1 METKE
6 IKKEVLD
13 LAIAASV
20 LKTIGSCKNF
30 TPEDAQAAVKKAVDT
45 VERAFA
51 AFAQGQNKDEAQSQ
65 KKESA
70 AVAQSQELSGESL
83 ETRLN
88 DLTQAFKAYNLFTV
102 ILSKYEG
109 REVTVKHLTKMAK
122 RFMRICLKGVD
133 GVELDNIRTEVKVD
147 KDGRGQLTLSFLKAV
162 KEE

>member
-13 LAIAASV
+13 KVIVASV
-20 LKTIGSCKNF
+20 LKTIGICKNV
-30 TPEDAQAAVKKAVDT
+30 TPEEAQAAVKKAVYT

-51 AFAQGQNKDEAQSQ
+51 AFAQSQNKDEAQSQ
-65 KKESA
+65 DS
-70 AVAQSQELSGESL
+70 SGESL

-88 DLTQAFKAYNLFTV
+88 ELVRAFEAYNLFTV

-147 KDGRGQLTLSFLKAV
+147 KDGRGQLTLSFLKTV
-162 KEE
+162 KEEK

>member
-13 LAIAASV
+13 KVIAASV
-20 LKTIGSCKNF
+20 LKTIGSCKNV
-30 TPEDAQAAVKKAVDT
+30 TPEEAQAVVKKAVDT

-51 AFAQGQNKDEAQSQ
+51 AFAQSQNKDEAQSQ

-70 AVAQSQELSGESL
+70 AAAPQDPSGESL

-88 DLTQAFKAYNLFTV
+88 ELVRAFEAYNFFTV

>member
-13 LAIAASV
+13 LAIATSV
-20 LKTIGSCKNF
+20 LKTIGSCKNV
-30 TPEDAQAAVKKAVDT
+30 TPEEAQAAVKKAVDT

-51 AFAQGQNKDEAQSQ
+51 TFALGQDKDDAQSQ

-70 AVAQSQELSGESL
+70 ADAQQDPSGESL

-88 DLTQAFKAYNLFTV
+88 ELVRAFEAYNLFTV

-162 KEE
+162 KEEK